1 MCHCFLG
8 CTGEFVKCCGDT
20 ITFLYANYPSVSIA
34 TSRKRPVNL
43 TLSEGLVEQARA
55 YSENLSATVEN
66 LLAEYVQHKQRLD
79 LERQKSAQ
87 ACAMQWNA
95 VNASVGSFADE
106 HSTL

>member
-20 ITFLYANYPSVSIA
+20 ITFLYAIA

-66 LLAEYVQHKQRLD
+66 LLAEYVQRKQRLD

>member
-1 MCHCFLG
+1 MRI
-8 CTGEFVKCCGDT
+8 T
-20 ITFLYANYPSVSIA
+20 ILKRRIAVSNYPSVSIA

-66 LLAEYVQHKQRLD
+66 LLAEYVQHKPRLD